1 MNDTFKALKFIDQQM
16 EEWPLKRIQVLKDL
30 VEERMLL
37 ATFNNMPEKL
47 FVMRLT
53 ILDVVINYL
62 S

>member
-1 MNDTFKALKFIDQQM
+1 MKDTFKALKFIDQQM

-37 ATFNNMPEKL
+37 ATFTNMPEKL
-47 FVMRLT
+47 FFMRVT